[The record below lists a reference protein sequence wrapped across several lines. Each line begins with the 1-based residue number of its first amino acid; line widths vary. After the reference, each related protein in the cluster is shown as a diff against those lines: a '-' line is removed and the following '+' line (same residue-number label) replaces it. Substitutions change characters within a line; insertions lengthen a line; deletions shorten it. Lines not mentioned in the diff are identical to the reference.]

1 MLRITLRWRVIP
13 SRKGVLIILV
23 ASYYRKQDKHTM
35 DGPLSSS
42 TVNYIY
48 SQLFFPFA
56 TTRLVTFDRGIT
68 MF

>member
-1 MLRITLRWRVIP
+1 MLRTTLRWRVIP
-13 SRKGVLIILV
+13 SRKGVPVILV
-23 ASYYRKQDKHTM
+23 ASYYAEQDKHTM

-42 TVNYIY
+42 TVYYIY
-48 SQLFFPFA
+48 SQLFFPSA